1 MFEFEELGSIYSKCS
16 KRNKKMGHQS
26 HYISFKKK
34 EKRILKNKSII
45 IIIWIKKIELYELS
59 ETQKG
64 KTSTIHNQ
72 MSY

>member
-1 MFEFEELGSIYSKCS
+1 
-16 KRNKKMGHQS
+16 MGHQS
-26 HYISFKKK
+26 HYISLKKK
-34 EKRILKNKSII
+34 KRILKNKSIIIII

>member
-1 MFEFEELGSIYSKCS
+1 
-16 KRNKKMGHQS
+16 MGHQS
-26 HYISFKKK
+26 HYISKKN
-34 EKRILKNKSII
+34 EKRILKNKSIIIIII
-45 IIIWIKKIELYELS
+45 IIIWIKKIELYELG

>member
-45 IIIWIKKIELYELS
+45 IIWIKK
-59 ETQKG
+59 
-64 KTSTIHNQ
+64 
-72 MSY
+72 